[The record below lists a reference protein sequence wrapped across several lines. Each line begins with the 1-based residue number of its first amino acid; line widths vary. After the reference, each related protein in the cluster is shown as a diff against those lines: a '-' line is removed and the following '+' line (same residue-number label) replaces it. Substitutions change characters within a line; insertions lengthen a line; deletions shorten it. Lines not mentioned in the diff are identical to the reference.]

1 MNYITNISP
10 ELVISGSV
18 VLITRQ
24 NAAEHVTKATAD
36 DSRLRAISTGRH
48 HHAVRRTLSLWLLLS
63 PLPFYLHPQHFSTII
78 PAFLP
83 CRKSSPPI

>member
-1 MNYITNISP
+1 MFLSLLLMNYITNISP

-48 HHAVRRTLSLWLLLS
+48 HHAVRRTLGTTLSGFHSYESLLTFTLS
-63 PLPFYLHPQHFSTII
+63 TFSTII
-78 PAFLP
+78 PTL
-83 CRKSSPPI
+83 